1 MTPLR
6 SVNKGAFL
14 LAREGVISPI
24 RANYMVKFYF
34 LNHYNSGATWGL
46 KAAPDPNAFENK
58 STPPPPQNS
67 WIRLC
72 PSRGTQNV
80 FISSL
85 YVSCPHIAKVFG
97 INKSAYYFTESV
109 LTYDMKTRT
118 IPETVY
124 DVYLY

>member
-58 STPPPPQNS
+58 STPPPPPEFLDPPLS
-67 WIRLC
+67 IKGDTERLHFFFIRFL
-72 PSRGTQNV
+72 
-80 FISSL
+80 SS
-85 YVSCPHIAKVFG
+85 YCKG
-97 INKSAYYFTESV
+97 IWYQ
-109 LTYDMKTRT
+109 
-118 IPETVY
+118 
-124 DVYLY
+124 